1 MNKYI
6 KTSILCV
13 LTGLFFVGCASTPK
27 VPFNAENVSPA
38 AIVSIVANDEISW
51 YGESTEKKS
60 GLLNMAIN
68 KAVKETANDTSLAYL
83 GFTKN
88 LLDDSAAAANEVLES
103 NGFTLVK
110 DTGASYKSAS
120 DDKMFKLAG
129 MVTPEGYKMLS
140 LKNTVASKV
149 KEETG
154 TNYFVYIT
162 YRIEKTIVTGVAKN
176 GSMTACVTTTLQV
189 ADADGKR
196 IAMSTGY
203 ASGDEKI
210 ATVGGVYDAKALYAM
225 YPAVIRASLNDACKK
240 LK

>member
-6 KTSILCV
+6 KTTILCV
-13 LTGLFFVGCASTPK
+13 LTGLFFVSCASTPK
-27 VPFNAENVSPA
+27 VPFSAENVSPA

-51 YGESTEKKS
+51 YGESTEKKT

-68 KAVKETANDTSLAYL
+68 KAVKENANDTSLAYL

-88 LLDDSAAAANEVLES
+88 LLDDSAVAANEVLES

-110 DTGASYKSAS
+110 DAGTSYKSAS

-129 MVTPEGYKMLS
+129 MVTPDGYKMLN
-140 LKNTVASKV
+140 LKNTVAAKV

-162 YRIEKTIVTGVAKN
+162 YRIEKTMVNGVGKN
-176 GSMTACVTTTLQV
+176 GSMTACVTTNIQI

-196 IAMSTGY
+196 IAMANGY
-203 ASGDEKI
+203 ASGSEKI
-210 ATVGGVYDAKALYAM
+210 ASVAGVYDAQALYAM
-225 YPAVIRASLNDACKK
+225 YPSVIRASLNDACKK